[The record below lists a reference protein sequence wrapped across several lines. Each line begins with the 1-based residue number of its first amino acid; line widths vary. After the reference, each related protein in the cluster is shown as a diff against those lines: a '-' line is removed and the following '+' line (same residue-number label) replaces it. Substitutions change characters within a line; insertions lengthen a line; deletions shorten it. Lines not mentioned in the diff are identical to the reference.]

1 MKIKVVEGTAGGGA
15 VTATANGKKEI
26 LSLKISPDAVDP
38 EDIETL
44 EDLVMV
50 AVNDAVKK
58 ADDMMAEGMSAVTGG
73 INIPGLIPNMHATVI
88 ENLIEKFEQLP
99 GIGRKSAERIAFHIL
114 EHMSKEDAVSMSNI
128 ITEAK
133 EKITL
138 CPVCQNLTDTSPC
151 KICSSPKRDNSV
163 ICVVESPEDV
173 SAIEATNEFNG
184 LYHVL
189 HGSLSPMDGITPDDI
204 KINELLLRL
213 SDSTVKEVIMATNP
227 TVNGTATA
235 VYISKLLAPFDVKVT
250 RIAHGIPIGSDL
262 EYADKITLIKAL
274 EGRQTM

>member
-1 MKIKVVEGTAGGGA
+1 
-15 VTATANGKKEI
+15 
-26 LSLKISPDAVDP
+26 
-38 EDIETL
+38 
-44 EDLVMV
+44 
-50 AVNDAVKK
+50 
-58 ADDMMAEGMSAVTGG
+58 
-73 INIPGLIPNMHATVI
+73 MHATAI
-88 ENLIEKFEQLP
+88 ENLIEKFEGLP

-114 EHMSKEDAVSMSNI
+114 EHMSEDDAANMAAC

-133 EKITL
+133 KKIRL
-138 CPVCQNLTDTSPC
+138 CPNCQNLTDISPC
-151 KICSSPKRDNSV
+151 KICASPKRNKSLV
-163 ICVVESPEDV
+163 CVVESPEDV
-173 SAIEATNEFNG
+173 SAIEATNEYTG

-189 HGSLSPMDGITPDDI
+189 HGALSPMDGIGPDDI

-213 SDSTVKEVIMATNP
+213 SDGEVKEVIMATNP

>member
-1 MKIKVVEGTAGGGA
+1 
-15 VTATANGKKEI
+15 
-26 LSLKISPDAVDP
+26 
-38 EDIETL
+38 
-44 EDLVMV
+44 
-50 AVNDAVKK
+50 
-58 ADDMMAEGMSAVTGG
+58 
-73 INIPGLIPNMHATVI
+73 MHATII
-88 ENLIEKFEQLP
+88 ETLIEKFEQLP

-114 EHMSKEDAVSMSNI
+114 EHMSKDEASAMASCIN
-128 ITEAK
+128 EAK
-133 EKITL
+133 EKIAL

-151 KICSSPKRDNSV
+151 KICSSPKRDKSL

-173 SAIEATNEFNG
+173 SAIEATNEFGG

-213 SDSTVKEVIMATNP
+213 TDGTVNEVIMATNP

-235 VYISKLLAPFDVKVT
+235 VYISKLLSPFDVRVT

-274 EGRQTM
+274 EGRQAM